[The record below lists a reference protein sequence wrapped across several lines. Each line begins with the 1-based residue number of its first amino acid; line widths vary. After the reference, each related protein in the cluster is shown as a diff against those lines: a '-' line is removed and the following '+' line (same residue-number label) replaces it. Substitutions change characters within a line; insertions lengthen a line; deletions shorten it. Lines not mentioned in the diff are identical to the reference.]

1 MKYEL
6 RITKDDLQIIMKTIN
21 MGDKV
26 ELTALQLVYLL
37 DEAIEE
43 GLLQAEDGEEVN
55 TMVIAKEKVLELFGR
70 TKVRGSEDGKDA
82 GRGRYHA
89 VYNQARDCW
98 DLMFR
103 DVLCASFYVGRY
115 PCAEDK
121 VDAEVS
127 RLNAEYGKEA
137 NNG

>member
-1 MKYEL
+1 MKYNVKL
-6 RITKDDLQIIMKTIN
+6 
-21 MGDKV
+21 GDKV
-26 ELTALQLVYLL
+26 TLMAAKLTVWLEAAIRDAVEEATVQGIPDSMSWARKRVVALFNE
-37 DEAIEE
+37 EARW
-43 GLLQAEDGEEVN
+43 GHV
-55 TMVIAKEKVLELFGR
+55 
-70 TKVRGSEDGKDA
+70 TKVTVSEDGKDA

-121 VDAEVS
+121 VVAEVS
-127 RLNAEYGKEA
+127 RLNAEYGKEQE
-137 NNG
+137 